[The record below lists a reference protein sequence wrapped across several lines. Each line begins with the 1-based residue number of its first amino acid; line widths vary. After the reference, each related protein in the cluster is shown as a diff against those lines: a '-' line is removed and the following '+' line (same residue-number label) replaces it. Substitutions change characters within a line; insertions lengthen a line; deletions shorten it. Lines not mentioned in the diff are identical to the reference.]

1 MLAVPLL
8 LGISVTRP
16 NVWHAALAA
25 AAIAGYLASATA
37 QTWVRPPM
45 RRRYT
50 ASLIAYWSNSES
62 RT

>member
-1 MLAVPLL
+1 MPAVPLL

-25 AAIAGYLASATA
+25 VAISGYLAFATA
-37 QTWVRPPM
+37 QIRVRARV